1 MAGGWRRG
9 WAVRASGRRILDA
22 GWTRGSGSAAQGL
35 SSGRACRAGGARTQ
49 SEWRAVRVGTRNSP
63 YWKRPREDRQAGRE
77 RPGWAA
83 PAHTAAG
90 LPAHPVP
97 PGAAAPTA
105 EARRGPLPR
114 AAERVLL
121 VIADDVT
128 WLDKAD
134 AAVVGFVVRRVT
146 DAPMSSTTL
155 PDSAA
160 AGKLPVGSRR
170 DAHHD
175 PVTGAGRLL
184 GCRSAGSSVELGQ
197 RLCQGVGTA
206 GFEQVVGRPRSRA
219 GRGS

>member
-1 MAGGWRRG
+1 M
-9 WAVRASGRRILDA
+9 
-22 GWTRGSGSAAQGL
+22 T
-35 SSGRACRAGGARTQ
+35 
-49 SEWRAVRVGTRNSP
+49 
-63 YWKRPREDRQAGRE
+63 
-77 RPGWAA
+77 
-83 PAHTAAG
+83 
-90 LPAHPVP
+90 
-97 PGAAAPTA
+97 PTA

-160 AGKLPVGSRR
+160 AGKLPVGSLR

-184 GCRSAGSSVELGQ
+184 GCRGAGSPAEFGH
-197 RLCQGVGTA
+197 RPCQGLGTA
-206 GFEQVVGRPRSRA
+206 GFGQ
-219 GRGS
+219 

>member
-1 MAGGWRRG
+1 MGGLCERLGVGFWTLAGHEDPEVLPRD
-9 WAVRASGRRILDA
+9 L
-22 GWTRGSGSAAQGL
+22 
-35 SSGRACRAGGARTQ
+35 
-49 SEWRAVRVGTRNSP
+49 RVGGPAGPAGHGRSPNGVRSELGGENSP

-77 RPGWAA
+77 RPGCAA

-90 LPAHPVP
+90 LPAPPVP
-97 PGAAAPTA
+97 PGAATPTA
-105 EARRGPLPR
+105 EARRGALPR

-128 WLDKAD
+128 WLDEAD

-160 AGKLPVGSRR
+160 AGKLSVGSRR

-184 GCRSAGSSVELGQ
+184 GCRGAGSPAELGH
-197 RLCQGVGTA
+197 RLCQGLGTA
-206 GFEQVVGRPRSRA
+206 GFGQ
-219 GRGS
+219 